1 MRQSKESVS
10 QQPLSAKAYAWIA
23 LVAGL
28 IGASLLFLYV
38 YEVPRLVA
46 GGIQDQFFYLLLFP
60 WALSCA
66 TALFGAMRSY
76 ARLTYKQFGTALEL
90 GGPVVLFCLVVVGG
104 FKLVPRSETFD
115 LTVRANAADQPV
127 ITSGSITI
135 DFDNLRR
142 TEPINS
148 NGEADF
154 KGIAHKF
161 WGVSLDVLPQV
172 EGYKEMVQKVSVNS
186 NVIDLRLERAPPPE
200 TVLKGT
206 VSPLPGK
213 TKQVKILIDGQRAEA
228 ISDDYGRF
236 EIPVSGRD
244 GDRVRVKVFIDGKM
258 VYDDYQVLPGP
269 VTLPV
274 KSVD

>member
-1 MRQSKESVS
+1 MRHTKESVY
-10 QQPLSAKAYAWIA
+10 QQPLSAKTYAWIA

-28 IGASLLFLYV
+28 IGASLLLFYV
-38 YEVPRLVA
+38 FQVPRLIE
-46 GGIQDQFFYLLLFP
+46 GGIQNQVFYLLLFP

-76 ARLTYKQFGTALEL
+76 ARLTYKQLGTALEL

-104 FKLVPRSETFD
+104 FKLVPRVETFD
-115 LTVRANAADQPV
+115 LTVRAHAADEPV
-127 ITSGSITI
+127 ITSGKITI

-148 NGEADF
+148 IGEANF

-161 WGVSLDVLPQV
+161 WGLSLDVLPQV
-172 EGYKEMVQKVSVNS
+172 QGYIETVQKVPIKS
-186 NVIDLRLERAPPPE
+186 NVIDLRLDRAPPPQ
-200 TVLKGT
+200 TLLSGI
-206 VSPLPGK
+206 VSPAPGK
-213 TKQVKILIDGQRAEA
+213 HQQTKILIVGQKAEA
-228 ISDDYGRF
+228 VPDEYGRF
-236 EIPVSGRD
+236 EVLVNGRD
-244 GDRVRVKVFIDGKM
+244 GERVRVRVYTDGNM

-274 KSVD
+274 KTFD